1 MRFIPLRSRPMIT
14 GLIIQGRQVRRASAV
29 ILPAPSQQAS
39 PYAPPLLFL
48 LNRHPASLS
57 RAHSL
62 RTLALCWSCGNRQ
75 PTP

>member
-14 GLIIQGRQVRRASAV
+14 GLIIRVAKSGGLCGNPPGSLAAGVALR
-29 ILPAPSQQAS
+29 
-39 PYAPPLLFL
+39 PPLLFL

-62 RTLALCWSCGNRQ
+62 RTLALCWSCSDRQ